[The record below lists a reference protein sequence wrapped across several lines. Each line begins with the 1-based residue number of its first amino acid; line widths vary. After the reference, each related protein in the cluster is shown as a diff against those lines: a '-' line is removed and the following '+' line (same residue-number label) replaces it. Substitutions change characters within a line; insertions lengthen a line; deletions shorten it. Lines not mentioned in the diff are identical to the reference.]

1 MPKAGGGAAVQS
13 PIPYRT
19 ACRRMESAMQT
30 PQENFEERQL
40 WLQEQNARRLR
51 MLKNAL
57 NRAQTLRRNVWRM
70 LRNTRRG

>member
-1 MPKAGGGAAVQS
+1 
-13 PIPYRT
+13 
-19 ACRRMESAMQT
+19 MQT